1 MEITGL
7 QGFAFSVV
15 LIFVTAAVTRWFERK
30 PKLITYVSHSA
41 SFTYSTGHGGKE
53 AVNTHTLV
61 IRNTGSKAA
70 TNVRVGHNHLPEDFD
85 ISPKRTFKVESI
97 GDGEC
102 SDIVFDTVAPSEQI
116 TISYLYFPPVFADQI
131 IGLVKSDEGIAKG
144 IDVWLTR
151 RFPPWVN
158 FLITFHVVIGASTI
172 VYFLALGLFRLLPQ

>member
-7 QGFAFSVV
+7 QGFIFSIF

-30 PKLITYVSHSA
+30 AKLITYVSHSA
-41 SFTYSTGHGGKE
+41 SFTYSTDHGGKE

-70 TNVRVGHNHLPEDFD
+70 TNVRVGHHHLPADFD
-85 ISPKRTFKVESI
+85 IFPKRAFKVESI

-102 SDIVFDTVAPSEQI
+102 SDIVFETVAPSEQI
-116 TISYLYFPPVFADQI
+116 AISYLYFPPVFVDQI
-131 IGLVKSDEGIAKG
+131 IGQIKSNEGIAKG
-144 IDVWLTR
+144 IDVWLAR

-158 FLITFHVVIGASTI
+158 FLIIFHVVIGVSTI
-172 VYFLALGLFRLLPQ
+172 LYLLALGLLSLMRL